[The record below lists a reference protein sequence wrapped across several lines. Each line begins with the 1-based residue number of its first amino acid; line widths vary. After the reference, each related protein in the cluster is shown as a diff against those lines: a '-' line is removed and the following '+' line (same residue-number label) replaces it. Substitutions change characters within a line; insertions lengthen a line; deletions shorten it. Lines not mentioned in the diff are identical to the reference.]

1 MFKSFIEVLQYFGFG
16 VFIATYLMQWISLI
30 VLIIEDDIKDRKE
43 IIWRVIPFGFTL
55 LVVWKWQELEKKE
68 FVYDA
73 EVIDAKEDETDGK
86 LKVCCNRK

>member
-1 MFKSFIEVLQYFGFG
+1 MFKSFIEVLQYFAIGIL
-16 VFIATYLMQWISLI
+16 IATYLMQWLSLI
-30 VLIIEDDIKDRKE
+30 VLIMDDEIKNRKE

-73 EVIDAKEDETDGK
+73 EVVNENNGGEEKC
-86 LKVCCNRK
+86 LKNI